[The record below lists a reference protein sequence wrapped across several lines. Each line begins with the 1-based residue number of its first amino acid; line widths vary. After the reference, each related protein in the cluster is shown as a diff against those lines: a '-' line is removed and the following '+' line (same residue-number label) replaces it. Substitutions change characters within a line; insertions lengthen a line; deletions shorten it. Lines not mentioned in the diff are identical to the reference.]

1 MLIQTLAEM
10 TPGMVLD
17 VMVQKVLEDGSVVFS
32 GGPVPDLILK
42 ASRYHRAGEFAP
54 HVWETLCLL
63 APCTGYRNFHG
74 RIVDELI
81 QLKHPYLV

>member
-54 HVWETLCLL
+54 RVGRPCACLL
-63 APCTGYRNFHG
+63 PVLDTE
-74 RIVDELI
+74 ISMV
-81 QLKHPYLV
+81 V

>member
-10 TPGMVLD
+10 TSGMVLD

-54 HVWETLCLL
+54 HVGRPCACLL
-63 APCTGYRNFHG
+63 PVLDTE
-74 RIVDELI
+74 ISMV
-81 QLKHPYLV
+81 V